1 MSSIGAK
8 RLTFESWL
16 ALPET
21 KQRYEI
27 VDGVM
32 LMPPGPTADHQ
43 WIMSEIF
50 LRLRR
55 FVDDKSLGVVLP
67 APVDLLIQR
76 EPLRTRQPG
85 ILFLSADRTGIKGR
99 AELLG
104 LQYLEVAP
112 DLVVE
117 VLSPSNSRCDIE
129 DKLKDYMQAGARE
142 CWLVS
147 PEAETVQVLSLT
159 DAAVAT
165 TAIFGVDGMLGS
177 EVLEEFELPI
187 RDIFG

>member
-8 RLTFESWL
+8 RLTFETWR

-43 WIMSEIF
+43 WGLSEIF
-50 LRLRR
+50 LRLRS
-55 FVDDKSLGVVLP
+55 FVDDKGLGVVLP
-67 APVDLLIQR
+67 APLDLLIQR
-76 EPLRTRQPG
+76 DPLRTRQPD
-85 ILFLSADRTGIKGR
+85 ILYLSAERTGIKGR
-99 AELLG
+99 AELRG
-104 LQYLEVAP
+104 LQFLEVAP

-117 VLSPSNSRCDIE
+117 VLSPSNSRRDIE
-129 DKLKDYMQAGARE
+129 NKLEDYSQIGARE

-147 PEAETVQVLSLT
+147 PEAETVEVLRLSA
-159 DAAVAT
+159 DEAAS
-165 TAIFGVDGMLGS
+165 TAIFGVDGSLSS
-177 EVLEEFELPI
+177 EILLDFVLPI
-187 RDIFG
+187 REIFG